1 MKYLVLALFIVGC
14 TAPTKTPQPKE
25 RPIRVIKQP
34 IKSFNGT
41 TSCFSYNRD
50 SITCRTK
57 RIQAI
62 LGTLEGNLNNVLA
75 GVGNCDSC
83 GN

>member
-1 MKYLVLALFIVGC
+1 MKYLVLVLILVGC
-14 TAPTKTPQPKE
+14 YAPQSVSQPRE
-25 RPIRVIKQP
+25 QP
-34 IKSFNGT
+34 IKVVKPT
-41 TSCFSYNRD
+41 TISCFSYNRD

>member
-1 MKYLVLALFIVGC
+1 MKYLALALIFVGC
-14 TAPTKTPQPKE
+14 STPQPSPQPRE
-25 RPIRVIKQP
+25 QPIRVIKQP
-34 IKSFNGT
+34 IKPFNGT

-50 SITCRTK
+50 SITCRSK

-62 LGTLEGNLNNVLA
+62 LGTLEDNLNNVLA